1 MNLTSLLNQSSK
13 QPKLILRIVISV
25 SIGLLVIW
33 IFLVSKMDVPSQ
45 RDSILVKA
53 DTSESITDLRSNLLG
68 EIQSPKQSTQEGTVV
83 TKEEPLF
90 ENALTTFFIM
100 IVVLGSIWLW
110 TLKKKKHTIK
120 QDQDIKDISQHVIG
134 QGVQIKILEI
144 NEEMWILGV
153 TSNSINLLHRY
164 KKNEWHL
171 SKIPDPDSE
180 EISESDF
187 NSIFKLLGN

>member
-1 MNLTSLLNQSSK
+1 
-13 QPKLILRIVISV
+13 
-25 SIGLLVIW
+25 
-33 IFLVSKMDVPSQ
+33 
-45 RDSILVKA
+45 
-53 DTSESITDLRSNLLG
+53 
-68 EIQSPKQSTQEGTVV
+68 
-83 TKEEPLF
+83 
-90 ENALTTFFIM
+90 M

-120 QDQDIKDISQHVIG
+120 QDQDIKDISQRVIG

-153 TSNSINLLHRY
+153 TNSVNLLHRY
-164 KKNEWHL
+164 KKNEWHP